1 MENLL
6 FLFNTWMKFLFLF
19 MPFFALT
26 MFLSVTEDYTN
37 EKRNSL
43 AMHVVLAVVVLCT
56 GLLFFGD
63 IVFALFGITLD
74 AFRVG
79 AGALL
84 FISAIPL
91 VQGKHGSLTAKDD
104 EDVAIVPL
112 AMPVVVGPATIGA
125 LLVLGGDISGVTQRI
140 LGCLAV
146 LLASAVLWVI
156 LRMGTTIKDKLGG
169 RGLRVMARITGL
181 VLSALSAQMVMQ
193 GVKQFFEN

>member
-1 MENLL
+1 V
-6 FLFNTWMKFLFLF
+6 
-19 MPFFALT
+19 A
-26 MFLSVTEDYTN
+26 
-37 EKRNSL
+37 
-43 AMHVVLAVVVLCT
+43 VLCT

-125 LLVLGGDISGVTQRI
+125 LLVLGGDISGVTQRV

-146 LLASAVLWVI
+146 LLASAVLWII
-156 LRMGTTIKDKLGG
+156 LRMGTAIKNKLGG

-181 VLSALSAQMVMQ
+181 VLSALAAQMVMQ
-193 GVKQFFEN
+193 GVKSFFATPN